1 MQIQGIGGLGMVQG
15 QDQTVKS
22 LNKTNRDLG
31 KILEKLS
38 TALRINRA
46 SDDAAGLSISQQ
58 LETQSRG
65 FNMADQNVTSAM
77 SALNIADST
86 GGQISDMVQRQRE
99 LALQASND
107 TLTNQQRQGLDTEYQ
122 SLTQEIVRISGSSQ
136 FNKQNVANGQGLASG
151 NAQIQTGANAG
162 DQIQLP
168 ATNMGAT
175 ALGITGTSIAT
186 GAGAQTALS
195 KLDNALDTLN
205 TQRSTIGSMTNRF
218 ESVRNNLSVS
228 DINTQAAQ
236 SVLQD
241 QDMAAGLAELTKTK
255 LLLESGTQAFARYN
269 EISSNHLF
277 GLMQ

>member
-122 SLTQEIVRISGSSQ
+122 SLTQEIDRISGSSQ
-136 FNKQNVANGQGLASG
+136 FNTQNVANGQGLASG
-151 NAQIQTGANAG
+151 NAQLQTGANAG

-195 KLDNALDTLN
+195 KLDSALDTLN

-241 QDMAAGLAELTKTK
+241 QDMAAGLADLTKTK

>member
-1 MQIQGIGGLGMVQG
+1 MQIQGTGGLGMVQG

-122 SLTQEIVRISGSSQ
+122 SLTQEIDRISGSSQ
-136 FNKQNVANGQGLASG
+136 FNTQNVANGQGLASG
-151 NAQIQTGANAG
+151 NAQIQVGANAG

-195 KLDNALDTLN
+195 KLDSALDTLN

-241 QDMAAGLAELTKTK
+241 QDMAAGLADLTKTK

>member
-1 MQIQGIGGLGMVQG
+1 MQIQGIGGLGMIQG

-38 TALRINRA
+38 TALQINRA

-86 GGQISDMVQRQRE
+86 GGQISDMVQRQHD

-122 SLTQEIVRISGSSQ
+122 SLTQEIDQISGSAQ
-136 FNKQNVANGQGLASG
+136 FNTQTVANGQGLAAG
-151 NAQIQTGANAG
+151 NTQIQAGANTG

-186 GAGAQTALS
+186 GAGAHTALS

-241 QDMAAGLAELTKTK
+241 QDMAAGLADLTKTK

>member
-86 GGQISDMVQRQRE
+86 GDQISDMVQRQRE

-122 SLTQEIVRISGSSQ
+122 SLTQEIDRISGSSQ
-136 FNKQNVANGQGLASG
+136 FNTQNVANGQGLASG

>member
-122 SLTQEIVRISGSSQ
+122 SLTQEIDRISGSSQ
-136 FNKQNVANGQGLASG
+136 FNTQNVANGQGLASG

>member
-1 MQIQGIGGLGMVQG
+1 MQIQGIGGLGMIQG

-122 SLTQEIVRISGSSQ
+122 SLTQEIDRISSSSQ
-136 FNKQNVANGQGLASG
+136 FNTQNVANGQGLASG
-151 NAQIQTGANAG
+151 NAQIQAGANTG

-241 QDMAAGLAELTKTK
+241 QDMAAGLADLTKTK

>member
-1 MQIQGIGGLGMVQG
+1 MEIQGISGLGMVQG
-15 QDQTVKS
+15 RDQTVNS
-22 LNKTNRDLG
+22 LNKTNRDLS
-31 KILEKLS
+31 KILQKLS
-38 TALRINRA
+38 TALRINSA

-77 SALNIADST
+77 SALDIADST
-86 GGQISDMVQRQRE
+86 GGQISDMVERQRD

-122 SLTQEIVRISGSSQ
+122 SLTQEIDRISGSAQ
-136 FNKQNVANGQGLASG
+136 FNTQNIANGQGLASG
-151 NAQIQTGANAG
+151 NAQIQAGANAG

-168 ATNMGAT
+168 ATNMSAT
-175 ALGITGTSIAT
+175 SLGITGTSIAT
-186 GAGAQTALS
+186 GAGAQAALS
-195 KLDNALDTLN
+195 QLDNALDALN
-205 TQRSTIGSMTNRF
+205 TQRSTIGSMVNTF
-218 ESVRNNLSVS
+218 ESVQNNLSVS

-241 QDMAAGLAELTKTK
+241 QDMAAGLADLTKTK
-255 LLLESGTQAFARYN
+255 LLLESGAQAFARYN

-277 GLMQ
+277 GLLQ

>member
-1 MQIQGIGGLGMVQG
+1 MQIQGTGGLGMVQG

-122 SLTQEIVRISGSSQ
+122 ALTQDIDRISGSSQ
-136 FNKQNVANGQGLASG
+136 FNTQNVANGQGLASG
-151 NAQIQTGANAG
+151 NAQIQVGANAG

-195 KLDNALDTLN
+195 KLDSALDTLN

-241 QDMAAGLAELTKTK
+241 QDMAAGLADLTKTK

>member
-1 MQIQGIGGLGMVQG
+1 MQIQAMGGVGMVQG
-15 QDQTVKS
+15 QDQAAKS

-38 TALRINRA
+38 TALRINR
-46 SDDAAGLSISQQ
+46 SGDDAAGLSISQQ

-77 SALNIADST
+77 SALNIADAT
-86 GGQISDMVQRQRE
+86 GGKFSDLVQRQRD

-122 SLTQEIVRISGSSQ
+122 SLTQEIDRISGSAQ
-136 FNKQNVANGQGLASG
+136 FNTQTVANGQGLAAG
-151 NAQIQTGANAG
+151 NAQIQAGANAG
-162 DQIQLP
+162 DQIQMP
-168 ATNMGAT
+168 ATNMSA
-175 ALGITGTSIAT
+175 ASLGITGTSIAT
-186 GAGAQTALS
+186 GAGAQAALS

-205 TQRSTIGSMTNRF
+205 TQRSSIGSMTNAF
-218 ESVRNNLSVS
+218 ESVRNNLSVE

>member
-1 MQIQGIGGLGMVQG
+1 MQIQGTGGLGMVQG

-122 SLTQEIVRISGSSQ
+122 ALTQDIDRISGSSQ
-136 FNKQNVANGQGLASG
+136 FNTQNVANGQGLASG
-151 NAQIQTGANAG
+151 NAQIQVGANAG

-195 KLDNALDTLN
+195 KLDSALDTLN

-241 QDMAAGLAELTKTK
+241 QDMAAGLADLTKTK

-269 EISSNHLF
+269 EISSNYLF

>member
-1 MQIQGIGGLGMVQG
+1 MQIQGMGGFGMIQG
-15 QDQTVKS
+15 QDQTAKT
-22 LNKTNRDLG
+22 LNKTSRDLS

-46 SDDAAGLSISQQ
+46 SDDAAGLGISAQ
-58 LETQSRG
+58 LETQYRG
-65 FNMADQNVTSAM
+65 FNMAEQNVTSAM

-107 TLTNQQRQGLDTEYQ
+107 TLSNQQRQGLDTEYQ
-122 SLTQEIVRISGSSQ
+122 ALTQEIDRISGSAQ
-136 FNKQNVANGQGLASG
+136 FNTQTVANGQGLASG
-151 NAQIQTGANAG
+151 NAEIQAGANAG
-162 DQIQLP
+162 DQIQIP
-168 ATNMGAT
+168 KTNMSAA

-205 TQRSTIGSMTNRF
+205 IQRSTIGSMTNRF
-218 ESVRNNLSVS
+218 ESVQNNLSVA

-236 SVLQD
+236 SVIQD
-241 QDMAAGLAELTKTK
+241 QDMAAGLADLTKTK
-255 LLLESGTQAFARYN
+255 LLLESGTQAFARFS
-269 EISSNHLF
+269 EISTNHLF
-277 GLMQ
+277 GLLQ

>member
-1 MQIQGIGGLGMVQG
+1 
-15 QDQTVKS
+15 
-22 LNKTNRDLG
+22 
-31 KILEKLS
+31 
-38 TALRINRA
+38 
-46 SDDAAGLSISQQ
+46 
-58 LETQSRG
+58 
-65 FNMADQNVTSAM
+65 
-77 SALNIADST
+77 
-86 GGQISDMVQRQRE
+86 MVQRQHD

-122 SLTQEIVRISGSSQ
+122 SLTQEIDRISGSAQ
-136 FNKQNVANGQGLASG
+136 FNTQNIANGQGLAAG
-151 NAQIQTGANAG
+151 NAQIQAGANTG

-241 QDMAAGLAELTKTK
+241 QDMAAGLADLTKTK

>member
-122 SLTQEIVRISGSSQ
+122 SLTQEIDRISGSSQ
-136 FNKQNVANGQGLASG
+136 FNTQNVANGQGLASG

-195 KLDNALDTLN
+195 KLDSALDTLN

>member
-1 MQIQGIGGLGMVQG
+1 MQIQGMGGFGMVQG
-15 QDQTVKS
+15 QDQTAKS
-22 LNKTNRDLG
+22 LNKTSKDLG

-46 SDDAAGLSISQQ
+46 SDDAAGLAISQQ

-77 SALNIADST
+77 SALNIADAT

-99 LALQASND
+99 LALQANSD

-122 SLTQEIVRISGSSQ
+122 ALTQEINRISGSAQ
-136 FNKQNVANGQGLASG
+136 FNTQTVANGQGLASG
-151 NAQIQTGANAG
+151 NAQIQAGANAG
-162 DQIQLP
+162 DQIQVP
-168 ATNMGAT
+168 QTNMTAA

-195 KLDNALDTLN
+195 KLDNALNTLN
-205 TQRSTIGSMTNRF
+205 TQRSTIGSMINRF
-218 ESVRNNLSVS
+218 ESAQNNLSVAN
-228 DINTQAAQ
+228 INTQAAQ
-236 SVLQD
+236 SVIQD

-255 LLLESGTQAFARYN
+255 LLLESGTQAFSRYN
-269 EISSNHLF
+269 EISANHLF
-277 GLMQ
+277 GLLQ

>member
-122 SLTQEIVRISGSSQ
+122 SLTQEIDRISGSSQ
-136 FNKQNVANGQGLASG
+136 FNTQNVANGQGLASG

-195 KLDNALDTLN
+195 KLDSALDTLN

-241 QDMAAGLAELTKTK
+241 QDMAAGLADLTKTK

>member
-122 SLTQEIVRISGSSQ
+122 ALTQDIDRISGSSQ
-136 FNKQNVANGQGLASG
+136 FNTQNVANGQGLASG
-151 NAQIQTGANAG
+151 NAQIQVGANAG

-195 KLDNALDTLN
+195 KLDSALDTLN

-241 QDMAAGLAELTKTK
+241 QDMAAGLADLTKTK

>member
-1 MQIQGIGGLGMVQG
+1 MQIQGIGGLGMIQG

-86 GGQISDMVQRQRE
+86 GGQISDMVQRQHD

-122 SLTQEIVRISGSSQ
+122 SLTQEIDRISGSAQ
-136 FNKQNVANGQGLASG
+136 FNTQNIANGQGLAAG
-151 NAQIQTGANAG
+151 NAQIQAGANTG

-241 QDMAAGLAELTKTK
+241 QDMAAGLADLTKTK

>member
-1 MQIQGIGGLGMVQG
+1 MQIQGTGGLGMVQG

-122 SLTQEIVRISGSSQ
+122 SLTQEIDRISGSSQ
-136 FNKQNVANGQGLASG
+136 FNTQNVANGQGLASG

>member
-122 SLTQEIVRISGSSQ
+122 SLTQEIDRISGSSQ
-136 FNKQNVANGQGLASG
+136 FNTQNVANGQGLASG
-151 NAQIQTGANAG
+151 NAQIQVGANAG

>member
-1 MQIQGIGGLGMVQG
+1 MQIQGTGGLGMVQG

-31 KILEKLS
+31 KILETLS

-122 SLTQEIVRISGSSQ
+122 SLTQEIDRISGSSQ
-136 FNKQNVANGQGLASG
+136 FNTQNVANGQGLASG

-241 QDMAAGLAELTKTK
+241 QDMAAGLADLTKTK